1 MRVWTSLTYTLPVP
15 TPRKNTIHTIHTIR
29 TTNFK
34 MTSPSSS
41 GSPAVASKN
50 LVTPLLERLFPTP
63 VSFFARTNATSD
75 DVVPL
80 CLHCLM
86 VEAGCSP
93 RSSKDNRPPVS
104 WNQHP
109 DEWIIEY
116 RHWNAASGTLRLHC
130 SLQRRSGR
138 LFVHAEELVD
148 DPKLTKAQERKTDQD
163 ASARN
168 IQVLGLQL
176 TNYTRNVADD
186 AGGSWSDYV
195 RNERTL
201 KEMFL
206 QFIVRPLLEA
216 SGMRAL
222 EGLREEGRGM
232 ELYQEAS
239 VDVANDV
246 MDLPDA
252 TAAAKDAAAKD
263 AAIEDAAAKDAAIED
278 ADDNAGDRRLPQK
291 IQDPELFSP
300 EPGYPH
306 SSYSSYSSYSTY
318 PSYVESYGG
327 PPLYLGLA
335 AAIGVAC
342 VVGGWWWTRRR

>member
-15 TPRKNTIHTIHTIR
+15 TPRKNTIHTIHTSC

-116 RHWNAASGTLRLHC
+116 RHRNAASGTLRLHC

-246 MDLPDA
+246 MDLRDA
-252 TAAAKDAAAKD
+252 TAAAK
-263 AAIEDAAAKDAAIED
+263 DAAAKDAAIED

-306 SSYSSYSSYSTY
+306 SSYSSYSTY